1 MEEITIERAVL
12 HILDTG
18 IGAPVLSDRAL
29 PLDESTDF
37 FKRHIEKLAED
48 SEMKECVF
56 EDGGNPVRDLIGG
69 MNEENFISVTQQL
82 AASLYEIMVTSAEIP
97 AADVLFAVFRS
108 ESDRFLGIV
117 KFNYKEAYTHKLESI
132 EGKTAA
138 TVIKYKA
145 LLANE
150 SQKVDECIFTSLN
163 SLKIKMKEKK
173 YEIDGRKDYYLSPLF
188 LRTKPARSYKEQL
201 RLVEKSAEKVVKKYY
216 AGDSLKQAE
225 VTMAIKNNVDRNMEI
240 DIDDLGKEVFHDS
253 PDMQTQYKQELTQKG
268 FTEKKIKI
276 NQQIYHELEKSHR
289 IVTDLGIRMEIPSD
303 LMKNKEKVEFIVNQ
317 DGTMSILIKNIN
329 EVKSR

>member
-1 MEEITIERAVL
+1 MIDQHFTVHFIFSFDFIQQEWNMEEITIERAVL

-56 EDGGNPVRDLIGG
+56 EAGGNPVRDLIGG
-69 MNEENFISVTQQL
+69 MKEENFISVTQQL

-268 FTEKKIKI
+268 
-276 NQQIYHELEKSHR
+276 
-289 IVTDLGIRMEIPSD
+289 
-303 LMKNKEKVEFIVNQ
+303 
-317 DGTMSILIKNIN
+317 
-329 EVKSR
+329 SRKRKLK